1 MAGNPTLPVH
11 QTREGSGTHGK
22 NSGKG
27 RATRLLLVELI
38 QGSSGFGA
46 VNDVFALRRAK
57 SRLL

>member
-27 RATRLLLVELI
+27 RATLRLI
-38 QGSSGFGA
+38 GFVGLGRTLFDDA
-46 VNDVFALRRAK
+46 DEGERLR
-57 SRLL
+57 

>member
-27 RATRLLLVELI
+27 RATRLPPAEAEGCYL
-38 QGSSGFGA
+38 GYA
-46 VNDVFALRRAK
+46 FASLRAE